1 MTEEQG
7 DRAEAT
13 IDRPPSAII
22 EPREGAFGGGGLIW
36 GIPLIVA
43 MVVAVIAWRA
53 WSDRAFEVVVDFET
67 AHGLAGGD
75 PVRSFGIEV
84 GSVSSLE
91 LVHDPS
97 RPDRP
102 IVRATL
108 AIDPEDRDLLR
119 TDTVFW
125 IEHPRV
131 DFGGVGGL
139 DTITGPRYVGMSP
152 GSGDRDR
159 GPFIGLARPPVA
171 ASHADGL
178 QVVLH
183 ASDRAGMREG
193 GAVTYRGVQI
203 GRILDVGLAPR
214 ASRVEATVLIDGRY
228 APIVRTNSRF
238 FSTSG
243 IGFELGFDGL
253 RADVESLESMVAGG
267 VGVATPNRLGD
278 PAEPGARYPL
288 QDRAD
293 PGWLEW
299 DPEIDLDVDGVD

>member
-1 MTEEQG
+1 MTGVAAGTIAGCTACGGVCSIDASRIEG
-7 DRAEAT
+7 RVRLRCPHCGHPLPDVGSLRISRSRTAAFATSALLLYPPAVLMPVLRIDRLGHAHETGIIDGVATLFTDGHGWLAT
-13 IDRPPSAII
+13 IVLVCSVI
-22 EPREGAFGGGGLIW
+22 
-36 GIPLIVA
+36 IPLSKLLGLLVLCTARIRVGTA
-43 MVVAVIAWRA
+43 TRSRVWGVIEALGRWGML
-53 WSDRAFEVVVDFET
+53 DV
-67 AHGLAGGD
+67 
-75 PVRSFGIEV
+75 
-84 GSVSSLE
+84 
-91 LVHDPS
+91 
-97 RPDRP
+97 
-102 IVRATL
+102 
-108 AIDPEDRDLLR
+108 LL
-119 TDTVFW
+119 
-125 IEHPRV
+125 
-131 DFGGVGGL
+131 
-139 DTITGPRYVGMSP
+139 
-152 GSGDRDR
+152 
-159 GPFIGLARPPVA
+159 VA
-171 ASHADGL
+171 ASNVDGL

-288 QDRAD
+288 RDRAD